1 MPVSQK
7 KRRIRRT
14 QEKLFPYMIPLSS
27 DETFRVN
34 QIEMLCSEIQTCT
47 IVTIIQS
54 PWLPNLPSV
63 LWIST
68 KIE

>member
-1 MPVSQK
+1 MPASQK
-7 KRRIRRT
+7 KRKIRRT

>member
-1 MPVSQK
+1 MPASQK

>member
-7 KRRIRRT
+7 KRRIRKT
-14 QEKLFPYMIPLSS
+14 QEKLFPYMTPLSS
-27 DETFRVN
+27 DEASYVN
-34 QIEMLCSEIQTCT
+34 PIEMLRSVIQTCT

-54 PWLPNLPSV
+54 PWLPNLPPV